1 MSNIQSR
8 SYNMNRDHSAAADL
22 VIKSCANRL
31 DNIIS
36 LIMDH
41 LYYSIKCV
49 VVCESWLSENV
60 FPIKYADS
68 LLWIFSNGKNYRDK
82 SIICRPPCYLYDPSR
97 KQKHNIELPKE
108 VVGAKIFYSKYIL
121 LDSSLQKNKPLLQI
135 GHSFSTVHSPI
146 KS

>member
-82 SIICRPPCYLYDPSR
+82 SIICQPPFTST
-97 KQKHNIELPKE
+97 
-108 VVGAKIFYSKYIL
+108 IL
-121 LDSSLQKNKPLLQI
+121 LASKNTTLNCQKKLLVQR
-135 GHSFSTVHSPI
+135 SFI
-146 KS
+146 QNIYC